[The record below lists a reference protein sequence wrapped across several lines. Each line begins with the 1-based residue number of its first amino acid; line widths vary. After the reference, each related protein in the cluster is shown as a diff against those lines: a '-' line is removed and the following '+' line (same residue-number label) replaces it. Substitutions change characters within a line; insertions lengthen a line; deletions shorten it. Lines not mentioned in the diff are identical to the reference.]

1 MPPKGYRIVGGGS
14 GGGGGGGTTPNILWT
29 DPVKYRDAISG
40 SQLLLRDNI
49 KDRDA
54 ILSAGSSLKFTTDNF
69 RLLDSRQ
76 VPSISALYPEPV
88 KYKDRGIGR
97 ITELICARSGTP
109 DTDVTGDGWTDG
121 IPLNNGVNHGNESP
135 LPTSGNLLS
144 ATSQFPY
151 FKWNLTTPKFIG
163 LAHRAGIG
171 TCQFSFFASQGLAI
185 VQTLNVILWPLA
197 TNPFTESTLTFTN
210 QPAVPGTGTITRS
223 FSVLVGAANGR
234 YDINLTAAE
243 FAPFIGNYMV
253 IRMDSSAVAATPIN
267 IVSREGAAA
276 ERPRLT
282 FDFQIGA

>member
-1 MPPKGYRIVGGGS
+1 M
-14 GGGGGGGTTPNILWT
+14 WT
-29 DPVKYRDAISG
+29 DPVKYRDAPVISPKIAEA
-40 SQLLLRDNI
+40 L
-49 KDRDA
+49 KARDA
-54 ILSAGSSLKFTTDNF
+54 QALVNPKIGETMRYTSVRRNPSLTVVAADTMH
-69 RLLDSRQ
+69 
-76 VPSISALYPEPV
+76 YPE
-88 KYKDRGIGR
+88 RGIGR
-97 ITELICARSGTP
+97 ITELIVARSASP
-109 DTDVTGDGWTDG
+109 DSDITGDGWTDG

-151 FKWNLTTPKFIG
+151 FKWNLTTPKFVG

-171 TCQFSFFASQGLAI
+171 TAQFSFWASQGLA
-185 VQTLNVILWPLA
+185 VAQTLNVVLWPLA

-210 QPAVPGTGTITRS
+210 QPAVPGSGTVTRA

-243 FAPFIGNYMV
+243 FAPFIGKWMV